1 MHKHYFTFLFFL
13 LAMNSYAADQRK
25 GGAELLNPSAYAV
38 NSSILFF
45 QTTGYY
51 NNEGLISELL
61 PGTSYNLTNVDLSLA
76 YGISKNFQVSGFGR
90 FRSVN
95 STLNDLSLQ
104 NSGPESLGGE
114 AKYGFEPIG
123 PTKYAMGVHYLQTFY
138 TNPSFDTL
146 VQLPTD
152 QIVLGDSGSEYGVDL
167 FITHKVGQL
176 KFDGK
181 SGYNSPANN
190 LSDEVR
196 YRLEGQYLF
205 TQLALVAGLD
215 GIYSLK
221 KDPYGDAN
229 SLKPFQAVGS
239 TRLFNSIN
247 REKVELFLGANYAFK
262 KVLVGF
268 QGASV
273 IKGTSTDKGNSL
285 MFSMG
290 WSSEGVS
297 PESIKVNS
305 FKEYQ
310 IDGSV
315 LKVSARGNFLR
326 IDQGLSTDVEK
337 GMKFDIYQTDYFGGN
352 ELVASGVVYQ
362 IGSDWSVVKIT
373 KKFLELE
380 IKPGFSARG
389 Y

>member
-1 MHKHYFTFLFFL
+1 
-13 LAMNSYAADQRK
+13 
-25 GGAELLNPSAYAV
+25 
-38 NSSILFF
+38 
-45 QTTGYY
+45 
-51 NNEGLISELL
+51 
-61 PGTSYNLTNVDLSLA
+61 
-76 YGISKNFQVSGFGR
+76 
-90 FRSVN
+90 
-95 STLNDLSLQ
+95 
-104 NSGPESLGGE
+104 
-114 AKYGFEPIG
+114 
-123 PTKYAMGVHYLQTFY
+123 
-138 TNPSFDTL
+138 
-146 VQLPTD
+146 
-152 QIVLGDSGSEYGVDL
+152 
-167 FITHKVGQL
+167 
-176 KFDGK
+176 
-181 SGYNSPANN
+181 
-190 LSDEVR
+190 
-196 YRLEGQYLF
+196 
-205 TQLALVAGLD
+205 
-215 GIYSLK
+215 
-221 KDPYGDAN
+221 
-229 SLKPFQAVGS
+229 
-239 TRLFNSIN
+239 
-247 REKVELFLGANYAFK
+247 
-262 KVLVGF
+262 VLVGF